1 LEIISDETAG
11 EKKEEEEEERETIK
25 LTLTVR

>member
-11 EKKEEEEEERETIK
+11 EKKEEEEERETIK